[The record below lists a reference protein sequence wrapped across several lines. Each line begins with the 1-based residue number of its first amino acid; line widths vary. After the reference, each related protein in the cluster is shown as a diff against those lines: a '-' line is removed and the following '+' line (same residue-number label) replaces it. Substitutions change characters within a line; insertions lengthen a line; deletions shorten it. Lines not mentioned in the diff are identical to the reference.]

1 METVENIA
9 GPWGIEIKDFFDFA
23 HLDPERVSPEGL
35 EESIKEMD
43 KKSRQLLYRIARVVA
58 R

>member
-9 GPWGIEIKDFFDFA
+9 GPWGIEIKHFFDFA